1 MRDPNDLIDNIY
13 EAALVPEHWPTAL
26 SHVADSIGAEGAV
39 VFTTNFQ
46 QVSHWSASAS
56 INQVMQDWLAAGW
69 HTKAERTRRMVSV
82 DHPGFITE
90 LNIFTP
96 EELAA
101 DPEHR
106 DFLKPRGL
114 GGVAAG
120 TFIPMPSGD
129 VVIYSIERQSEAPL
143 SAESIGKLDELRPH
157 LARAGALGARVGL
170 DHARTAAETFKIVGL
185 PAASLGSKGK
195 ILAANSLFEAL
206 MPKVAQ
212 DRLARLTLVDDAADA
227 LLATA
232 LAAPLKLTEAVRS
245 IPIAAADDM
254 PPHVIH
260 LLPVVGSAHDV
271 FAQVSWICLAV
282 PVVPRDVPGAAL
294 LQGLFDLTPAEA
306 RVARA
311 VGAARPIET
320 IAKALGVSSLT
331 VRTQLKAVFAKTGV
345 RGQAELVRLLGH
357 ASLPGQAGASE
368 KD

>member
-26 SHVADSIGAEGAV
+26 GQVAETIGAEGAV

-46 QVSHWSASAS
+46 RVSHWSASAS

-69 HTKAERTRRMVSV
+69 HLKAERTRRMVGAG
-82 DHPGFITE
+82 HPGFITE
-90 LNIFTP
+90 QHIFTA

-106 DFLKPRGL
+106 EFLKPRGL
-114 GGVAAG
+114 GGIAAG
-120 TFIPMPSGD
+120 TYIPMPSGD
-129 VVIYSIERQSEAPL
+129 VVVYSVERGAETPL
-143 SAESIGKLDELRPH
+143 SAEDIGRLDELRPH

-195 ILAANSLFEAL
+195 VLAANSLFEAL
-206 MPKVAQ
+206 MPKLVH

-227 LLATA
+227 LLSTT
-232 LAAPLKLTEAVRS
+232 LNAPLTATETVRS

-260 LLPVVGSAHDV
+260 LLPVVGSAHDI

-282 PVVPRDVPGAAL
+282 PVVPRDVPGAEL

-311 VGAARPIET
+311 IGAARPIDT
-320 IAKALGVSSLT
+320 IAKALGVSALT

-345 RGQAELVRLLGH
+345 RGQAELVRLLGY
-357 ASLPGQAGASE
+357 ASLPGQGASFE